1 MNSIKVKIKYLNPYF
16 RNLVGVNEEEI
27 VLAGGRKLI
36 DVLRELSRKHG
47 TQILTQLIDE
57 EKKEFRGGVLIAV
70 NDVVAPNIDVEVED
84 GDVITVLIAL
94 DAG

>member
-16 RNLVGVNEEEI
+16 RNLVGVDEEEI
-27 VLAGGRKLI
+27 VLVGGRKLI

-70 NDVVAPNIDVEVED
+70 NDVVAPNIDVEVKD